1 MRSGPSL
8 STATSADHC
17 DNVSSPTFCWR
28 STRLSRAIVVRNR
41 AAASACARVG
51 GVVIARLPLD
61 HRTGRQN
68 RAVGP
73 LVVTRQLVI
82 PAHELT
88 WRFSRSSGPGGQSVN
103 TSDTRVELSYDVA
116 GSDALSDLHRAR
128 AVQRLGDRLIDGVL
142 TVTASE
148 HRSQL
153 RNREAALARL
163 AETLRDAIAPPAAP
177 RRPTRPTRAAREK
190 RLSSK
195 RRRGDIKRLRRT
207 TDDG

>member
-1 MRSGPSL
+1 
-8 STATSADHC
+8 
-17 DNVSSPTFCWR
+17 
-28 STRLSRAIVVRNR
+28 
-41 AAASACARVG
+41 
-51 GVVIARLPLD
+51 
-61 HRTGRQN
+61 
-68 RAVGP
+68 VGP

-116 GSDALSDLHRAR
+116 ASETLTHLQRAR
-128 AVQRLGDRLIDGVL
+128 AVERLGDRLVSGVL

-195 RRRGDIKRLRRT
+195 RRRGDIKRLRRS